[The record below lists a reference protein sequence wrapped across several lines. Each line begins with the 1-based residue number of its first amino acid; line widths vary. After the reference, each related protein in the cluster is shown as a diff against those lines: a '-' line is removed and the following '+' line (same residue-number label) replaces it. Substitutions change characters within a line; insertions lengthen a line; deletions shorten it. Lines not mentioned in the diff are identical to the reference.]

1 MLNELSGYCEK
12 LTLTPIHAN
21 TEGITYK
28 GTINDRFFSLR
39 RKDEIVTI
47 TSFDDVIF
55 NAFYSVL
62 HSKYKSLVTCRRK
75 VKLLGETRVPRM
87 VNRLLFPN
95 EKIAFAM
102 QCLQKKSI
110 DVRVCYG
117 FSSAEDIEFTKY
129 SGKLSFNQK

>member
-1 MLNELSGYCEK
+1 MLNELNGYCEK
-12 LTLTPIHAN
+12 LTLIPVHAN
-21 TEGITYK
+21 GDGITYK

-75 VKLLGETRVPRM
+75 VKLLGDAEKY
-87 VNRLLFPN
+87 NLIIFNCSIESKIKSILSCFEKLYIDLIN
-95 EKIAFAM
+95 EKEEVG
-102 QCLQKKSI
+102 L
-110 DVRVCYG
+110 
-117 FSSAEDIEFTKY
+117 
-129 SGKLSFNQK
+129 